1 LTGTPSRTPH
11 GARARRFALLFAV
24 LFLVP
29 TAPAAGAGEAL
40 VLSGG
45 GSLGLAHAGALIG
58 LERRGH
64 DPDFVLGTS
73 MGAIVGALY
82 ASGYEPDSIWSIL
95 QHEDWRAIFTP
106 IPAALGPTRALRYP
120 AVRLVHEDGGFI
132 LRGLVSDW
140 RINRELTRL
149 LLPASGRARGDFDR
163 LPRRYRSITADLES
177 GALVPIGSGDLA
189 RAVRASMA
197 LPGFFSP
204 VRWGGRILVDGG
216 VNDYLPVNEARRLG
230 ATFVIAV
237 DALKPPARVGGLD
250 ALHVVD
256 RSLRLMLQ
264 RARSG
269 AASPDVLVL
278 PDLDPTLTSVVY
290 PLNPAPIMRA
300 GLTAALREIEPA
312 ASGDRAAPAH
322 PRVLPPEP
330 ATLGTYTVEAPGS
343 PLDPFLREA
352 YRRFSG
358 ARYDPQ
364 GMLDT
369 VDRLYETGC
378 FDGVW
383 PSVEDTSRADAPS
396 WVVRAEGEA
405 PLAAAGAVGFDDD
418 RGGRIWAALRGLA
431 MPASTPVQVGL
442 EGSAN
447 GVEHRAALSFRVP
460 SLRSP
465 PTAWS
470 VGGDWSETALPFLE
484 GGSDRDSPK
493 VRRAGGWAGAEWLR
507 IEPSVEG
514 AAVFRAERITSRV
527 GPRGTSFGPLV
538 RFGVVPRL
546 VEVIGTAPS
555 IEGEARFGTAPYR
568 RARLKGSLN
577 RSAGALALALVGDGE
592 VVSRD
597 APLDAA
603 PSLGAESLV
612 PALRWGKWRGRAR
625 AISGVDLAYSLPTKG
640 TLRLRLR
647 GGVIADETRADG
659 TYSRESA
666 WLGGAGL
673 SGLWW
678 TPYGRIEVGAE
689 AGTLGNRRLLVR
701 LGQDF

>member
-1 LTGTPSRTPH
+1 LTFVLL
-11 GARARRFALLFAV
+11 FALLLLAPPAV
-24 LFLVP
+24 
-29 TAPAAGAGEAL
+29 AGEAV

-82 ASGYEPDSIWSIL
+82 AAGYPPDSIWKIMER
-95 QHEDWRAIFTP
+95 EDWRAIFTP
-106 IPAALGPTRALRYP
+106 VPAALGPTRILRYP
-120 AVRLVHEDGGFI
+120 AIRLERPSGGFI
-132 LRGLVSDW
+132 LKGLISDW

-149 LLPASGRARGDFDR
+149 LFPASSRVRGDFDR
-163 LPRRYRSITADLES
+163 LPRRFRSIAADLES
-177 GALVPIGSGDLA
+177 GDLVPIGSGDLA

-204 VRWGGRILVDGG
+204 VRWGGRMLVDGG
-216 VNDYLPVNEARRLG
+216 VNDYLPVDEARRLG

-237 DALKPPARVGGLD
+237 DALRPAAHIEGLD
-250 ALHVVD
+250 AIHVVD
-256 RSLRLMLQ
+256 RSLRLMLLRG
-264 RARSG
+264 RAG
-269 AASPDVLVL
+269 ASRPDVLVL
-278 PDLDPTLTSVVY
+278 PDLTPGLTTVVY

-300 GLTAALREIEPA
+300 GLTAALREIEPVA
-312 ASGDRAAPAH
+312 PSERAAAPRS
-322 PRVLPPEP
+322 RVLPAEP
-330 ATLGTYTVEAPGS
+330 ATLGAYTIDAPGS
-343 PLDPFLREA
+343 PLGPFLHRA
-352 YRRFSG
+352 FRTIPGAPFDPRR
-358 ARYDPQ
+358 
-364 GMLDT
+364 MLGT
-369 VDRLYETGC
+369 VDRLYDTGC

-383 PSVEDTSRADAPS
+383 PSVEDSARIDAPS
-396 WVVRAEGEA
+396 WVVRGDGEA
-405 PLAAAGAVGFDDD
+405 RLSAAGAVGFDND
-418 RGGRIWAALRGLA
+418 RGGRIWASLRGLGMA
-431 MPASTPVQVGL
+431 ASTPVQIGL

-447 GVEHRAALSFRVP
+447 GVEHRAALSLRIP
-460 SLRSP
+460 SLRDP

-470 VGGDWSETALPFLE
+470 AGGNWSETALPFLTGESDE
-484 GGSDRDSPK
+484 GSPE

-507 IEPSVEG
+507 IESGIEG
-514 AAVFRAERITSRV
+514 AAVFRAERISSDF
-527 GPRGTSFGPLV
+527 GPRGTSYGPLV
-538 RFGVVPRL
+538 RLGAVPRL
-546 VEVIGTAPS
+546 VEVVGTAPS
-555 IEGEARFGTAPYR
+555 IEGEMRFGSAPYR

-577 RSAGALALALVGDGE
+577 RSSGAVALAFVGDGE

-597 APLDAA
+597 APLDVA

-612 PALRWGKWRGRAR
+612 PALRWGESRGRAR
-625 AISGVDLAYSLPTKG
+625 AVSGVDLAYSLPSDG

-647 GGVIADETRADG
+647 GGVIADETRTDG
-659 TYSRESA
+659 TFSRKSA

-689 AGTLGNRRLLVR
+689 AGTMGNRRLLVR